1 MEPRLVLGFDA
12 GCGSCSGLAESVR
25 QAAGGR
31 LEVASL
37 SSPEMTSWR
46 HQKFGREAPWVPT
59 LVVVK
64 GSAQAR
70 VFTGVRLGVMLSRYL
85 PPSQVWA
92 VSVALGAHRRQ
103 TPQSPMLNRSQF
115 VRGVG
120 GAIAVVGLLA
130 ARTPTTEQ
138 SPNENGDDREW
149 LAGLDLVSSEE
160 LSQAEGRALM
170 ASAVELDLPSVL
182 AHGAQHSHIGAL
194 DLEGGAWTSL
204 SAEKNAILLA
214 VRHRTARG
222 EELVALTY
230 QREGDAVAFYRLSS
244 SQGPERTSTKVLRID
259 EIPIGGDLGE
269 VQVRL
274 VAGEED
280 GVVYVP
286 TAKACTRSSQC
297 GSTYC
302 YTCKCSAW
310 SLNCIFNCCA
320 PCTLACMPPKWACL
334 ACAIAYCP
342 VCLAINQC
350 CSSSH
355 CAYRPGKYC

>member
-1 MEPRLVLGFDA
+1 MEPRLILGFDA

-31 LEVASL
+31 LEVVSL
-37 SSPEMTSWR
+37 SSAEMTGWR
-46 HQKFGREAPWVPT
+46 QHKFGPEAPWVPT

-64 GSAQAR
+64 GNAPAR

-85 PPSQVWA
+85 RPSQVWA
-92 VSVALGAHRRQ
+92 VSVALGTQRRQ
-103 TPQSPMLNRSQF
+103 APVSPTLNRSQF

-130 ARTPTTEQ
+130 ARPPASEQ
-138 SPNENGDDREW
+138 SVNENSEDRGW
-149 LAGLDLVSSEE
+149 LVDLDIVSSEE
-160 LSQAEGRALM
+160 ISQSEARALM
-170 ASAVELDLPSVL
+170 SSAVASDLPSIL
-182 AHGAQHSHIGAL
+182 AHGAQHDHLGAL
-194 DLEGGAWTSL
+194 DLRGAAWAYQ
-204 SAEKNAILLA
+204 SAEKSAAFLG

-222 EELVALTY
+222 DELVALSY
-230 QREGDAVAFYRLSS
+230 QREGDAVAFYRLSPG
-244 SQGPERTSTKVLRID
+244 QGPERTSTKLLRV
-259 EIPIGGDLGE
+259 EEVPVGGDPGE

-274 VAGEED
+274 MVGEED
-280 GVVYVP
+280 GILHVP

-302 YTCKCSAW
+302 YTCKCSVW
-310 SLNCIFNCCA
+310 SLSCIFNCCA
-320 PCTLACMPPKWACL
+320 PCTLACSPPKWMCL

-342 VCLAINQC
+342 ICLAINRC
-350 CSSSH
+350 CTSSY